1 MKISSIDLHYL
12 FILSPLLK
20 SEIMTD
26 GVIAQS
32 LDKKDLYLLKM
43 KSSIMLVCKRQNM
56 NGGEL
61 VNLMQCFFMCS
72 LGFRHIYLSCF
83 PQFYLE
89 LDFINIY
96 FLLIFL

>member
-43 KSSIMLVCKRQNM
+43 ESSIMLV
-56 NGGEL
+56 L
-61 VNLMQCFFMCS
+61 S
-72 LGFRHIYLSCF
+72 LQKTKHDWWRTCEPHAMLFHV
-83 PQFYLE
+83 
-89 LDFINIY
+89 
-96 FLLIFL
+96 FLGIQTYISF